1 MTVGIF
7 NELII
12 ETDYPSLADFEKSQK
27 VLCGDPEMV
36 KQIMRVNEVASPGKG
51 WSELLEHAEP
61 VG

>member
-27 VLCGDPEMV
+27 VMYGDPEIV
-36 KQIMRVNEVASPGKG
+36 KQLMRVNEASIPGKG
-51 WSELLEHAEP
+51 WSELLELAET